1 MSFFGRLFG
10 RPETNPA
17 PTRTAPSTTTVDN
30 RRARDR
36 QTALTAL
43 PRNTREE
50 TIEDTTYWVYSFS
63 DQFERQYTMGAYF
76 DGREYQ
82 VRVLSP
88 RIPEEVGLS
97 PDQLSIHD
105 CHYFPSGRIC
115 LNPPANGAL
124 TLQEAYS
131 KSVIWATGF
140 TVYCE
145 IGQFPFSKNNER

>member
-10 RPETNPA
+10 RLETNQIS
-17 PTRTAPSTTTVDN
+17 TQTAPSTVAIDT
-30 RRARDR
+30 RHARDR
-36 QTALTAL
+36 QTAQTAL

-50 TIEDTTYWVYSFS
+50 AIGDTTYWVYSFT

-88 RIPEEVGLS
+88 RIPEEVGLT

-105 CHYFPSGRIC
+105 CHIFPNGRIC

-140 TVYCE
+140 TAYCE